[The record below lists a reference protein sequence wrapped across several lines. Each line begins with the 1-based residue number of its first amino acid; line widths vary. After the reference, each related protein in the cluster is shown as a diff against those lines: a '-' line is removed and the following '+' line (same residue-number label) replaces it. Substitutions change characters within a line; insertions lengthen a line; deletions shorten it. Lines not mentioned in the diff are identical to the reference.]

1 MGSGIETDFWLMLE
15 WVFRDVSE
23 GEVSCASPVLPK
35 SWEGVRAL
43 PRARSDDSLCWWKK
57 GSTCHKF
64 FSPFSLFL
72 TEVWAARIL
81 PILSFTALPLYRII
95 FSFFFWHCFK
105 FLSRLVVSFSL
116 HFFLNQISFSSH
128 INLTKL
134 YLCCS
139 RIKFWKN
146 LKWNN
151 FI

>member
-1 MGSGIETDFWLMLE
+1 MGSGIEIDFWLMLE

-35 SWEGVRAL
+35 SWERVRAL

-95 FSFFFWHCFK
+95 FSFFFLTLFQISVEISCLL
-105 FLSRLVVSFSL
+105 LSP
-116 HFFLNQISFSSH
+116 FFLNQISFSSH